1 VGGTGVTFYYI
12 CRILR
17 FIYYYNEDIS
27 IVVCRYMTVTPVAH
41 IVSLSSFKNNIYCL
55 YILIYKS
62 DWVFENGHFKNVQNE
77 KPEILS

>member
-1 VGGTGVTFYYI
+1 
-12 CRILR
+12 
-17 FIYYYNEDIS
+17 
-27 IVVCRYMTVTPVAH
+27 MTVTPVAH